1 MSYSKDYAVE
11 TLQKELERFN
21 KLRQGA
27 LNMKNKEYYNK
38 VKNKRQNLIDALTL
52 LSNDNVEGNDV
63 IEQAFKHIPVESEER
78 VKKLIEDFEENYKNN
93 NDENTKK

>member
-1 MSYSKDYAVE
+1 MSYSKNYAVE

-27 LNMKNKEYYNK
+27 LNMKNKEYYNN

-52 LSNDNVEGNDV
+52 LMDNK
-63 IEQAFKHIPVESEER
+63 I
-78 VKKLIEDFEENYKNN
+78 
-93 NDENTKK
+93 T